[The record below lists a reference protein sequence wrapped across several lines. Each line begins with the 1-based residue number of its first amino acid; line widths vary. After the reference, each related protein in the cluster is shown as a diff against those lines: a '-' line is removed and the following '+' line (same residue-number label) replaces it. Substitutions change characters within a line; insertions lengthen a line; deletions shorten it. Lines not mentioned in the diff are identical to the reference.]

1 MNRINKLFQEQKEKI
16 LSIYFTAGHPK
27 PETALS
33 VIQELEKNG
42 VQLIEIGFPF
52 SDPLADGPTIQ
63 NSSQYALDNG
73 MTLKKLL
80 AEIKDVR
87 QTVSIPLILM
97 GYFNTVL
104 SYGVEAFCKDISA
117 IGIDGVIL
125 PDLPLEVYEENYQ
138 STFEKYGVIPVF
150 LITPS
155 SPDARIKQTA
165 SLSKGFIYMVS
176 SASTTGAKSGYGQEN
191 IDYFKR
197 IKDMNLGVP
206 VMTGFG
212 ISNKET
218 FETATQF
225 SEGGIIGSA
234 FVKALENN
242 NNIKESVRDFISTL
256 K

>member
-1 MNRINKLFQEQKEKI
+1 MNRINKLFQDQKDKI

-27 PETALS
+27 PETAS
-33 VIQELEKNG
+33 NIIKTLEKNG

-63 NSSQYALDNG
+63 KSSQYALDNG
-73 MTLKKLL
+73 MTLKKLIGEL
-80 AEIKDVR
+80 KNIR
-87 QTVSIPLILM
+87 QEVNIPLILM

-104 SYGVEAFCKDISA
+104 SYGVEAFCKDASSV
-117 IGIDGVIL
+117 GIDGVIL
-125 PDLPLEVYEENYQ
+125 PDLPLEVYEENYKN
-138 STFEKYGVIPVF
+138 TFEKYGIIPVF

-155 SPDARIKQTA
+155 TPDDRIKKTA

-176 SASTTGAKSGYGQEN
+176 SASTTGAKSGYGKKN

-206 VMTGFG
+206 VLTGFG

-218 FETATQF
+218 FNLATQY

-234 FVKALENN
+234 FVKALGNN
-242 NNIKESVRDFISTL
+242 PKLEESIGTFISDL

>member
-1 MNRINKLFQEQKEKI
+1 
-16 LSIYFTAGHPK
+16 
-27 PETALS
+27 
-33 VIQELEKNG
+33 
-42 VQLIEIGFPF
+42 
-52 SDPLADGPTIQ
+52 
-63 NSSQYALDNG
+63 
-73 MTLKKLL
+73 
-80 AEIKDVR
+80 
-87 QTVSIPLILM
+87 
-97 GYFNTVL
+97 
-104 SYGVEAFCKDISA
+104 
-117 IGIDGVIL
+117 
-125 PDLPLEVYEENYQ
+125 
-138 STFEKYGVIPVF
+138 
-150 LITPS
+150 
-155 SPDARIKQTA
+155 
-165 SLSKGFIYMVS
+165 MVS

>member
-1 MNRINKLFQEQKEKI
+1 MNRIHTLFQDQKDKI

-27 PETALS
+27 PESAVN
-33 VIQELEKNG
+33 VIQSLEKNG
-42 VQLIEIGFPF
+42 VQLIEVGFPF

-63 NSSQYALDNG
+63 KSSQYALDNG

-80 AEIKDVR
+80 TELKDIR
-87 QTVSIPLILM
+87 KTVKIPLILM

-125 PDLPLEVYEENYQ
+125 PDLPLEVYEEEYKA
-138 STFEKYGVIPVF
+138 TFEKHGVIPVF

-155 SPDARIKQTA
+155 TPDERIKKTA
-165 SLSKGFIYMVS
+165 SLSNGFIYMVS
-176 SASTTGAKSGYGQEN
+176 SASTTGAKSGYSQEN
-191 IDYFKR
+191 TDYFKR
-197 IKDMNLGVP
+197 IQDMKLGIP
-206 VMTGFG
+206 VLTGFG

-218 FETATQF
+218 FDIATEYSQ
-225 SEGGIIGSA
+225 GGIIGSA
-234 FVKALENN
+234 FVKALDKGNDIENS
-242 NNIKESVRDFISTL
+242 IKTFIPTL